1 MAAGI
6 VPGMVT
12 MKPGTAPAATA
23 YAILLRGVNVG
34 GHARVAM
41 PRLRAVLEAAG
52 HENVRTY
59 LNSGNAVLTAAGT
72 DEDALG
78 AAVEGLIEEHFG
90 LRVACLARSAG
101 YLRAVIDANPYA
113 EQAAADGRHVHATFL
128 SAAPDPDRLAAVP
141 PERFAPEE
149 YEVGDRVLYLSLP
162 QGIGRSK
169 LAEAL
174 ARSAVPPGRT
184 ATTRNWNT
192 VVKLAELTGA

>member
-12 MKPGTAPAATA
+12 TQPADATA

-41 PRLRAVLEAAG
+41 PTLRAALEQAG
-52 HENVRTY
+52 YGDVRTY
-59 LNSGNAVLTAAGT
+59 LNSGNVVLTAAGT
-72 DEDALG
+72 GEDALG
-78 AAVEGLIEEHFG
+78 AAVRGLIQEHFG
-90 LRVACLARSAG
+90 LSVACLARSGA
-101 YLRAVIDANPYA
+101 YLREVADANPFA
-113 EQAAADGRHVHATFL
+113 ERAAADGKSVHATFL
-128 SAAPDPDRLAAVP
+128 SAAPEPDRLAAVP
-141 PERFAPEE
+141 PERFAPED
-149 YEVGDRVLYLSLP
+149 YGVGDRVLYLSLP

-174 ARSAVPPGRT
+174 ARPAVVGGLT